1 MSKEGEKKP
10 YLKKVAT
17 RRKSLKNQK
26 ENSLEKKKHRAVTT
40 KERES
45 EEEREKK
52 GSLKTRHKKMKI
64 SGKPKRHTGGALT
77 PPVRTCHVAMMCTAC
92 HYALN
97 AGWNPKSHV

>member
-17 RRKSLKNQK
+17 GRKSLKNQK

-64 SGKPKRHTGGALT
+64 SWKPKRHTRGALT

-97 AGWNPKSHV
+97 AGRNPKSHV